1 MGKQEFIQALTSIY
15 QSSKLNLKL
24 SFETQSFNPKISIST
39 IVFLQSLLVYCSQD
53 YIFKT
58 SVMDIIKPPN
68 HCIKVKWEGMKM
80 YLHSMHQVIVML
92 LFTES
97 TENVFKS
104 SELLFLLKT
113 THLSCQPMKYR
124 KNFPIS
130 SCKIWKSFKA
140 LLGTREKL
148 LRLYLYQKSQEVI
161 SS

>member
-68 HCIKVKWEGMKM
+68 HCIKV
-80 YLHSMHQVIVML
+80 
-92 LFTES
+92 
-97 TENVFKS
+97 
-104 SELLFLLKT
+104 
-113 THLSCQPMKYR
+113 
-124 KNFPIS
+124 
-130 SCKIWKSFKA
+130 
-140 LLGTREKL
+140 
-148 LRLYLYQKSQEVI
+148 
-161 SS
+161 